1 MFSDFSWFLLFSWF
15 WSNVTTWQL
24 FTKSWSNLMG
34 SDIKAAVDADT
45 VFSCWTVQHL
55 QLIPTITRS
64 WINGRFFFSSFYY
77 ACCRSVSIFFGFC
90 QLNLY
95 FYYHVYTQTFLLNH
109 MINKNMPNL
118 EGVFVCSVIHM
129 HTYSTHRERGCAQKG
144 YNTLNISVQKCS
156 CTWHIHTFKNS
167 NIHENSISHGN
178 MQYAMQSQNK
188 YIIH

>member
-1 MFSDFSWFLLFSWF
+1 MTVVYKELVKPHGQWHPSSSGRWHCFFLLSCATP
-15 WSNVTTWQL
+15 TTYTNYNQVMDKWQ
-24 FTKSWSNLMG
+24 
-34 SDIKAAVDADT
+34 I
-45 VFSCWTVQHL
+45 
-55 QLIPTITRS
+55 
-64 WINGRFFFSSFYY
+64 FFSSFYY

-129 HTYSTHRERGCAQKG
+129 HTYSTHRERGRAQKG

-156 CTWHIHTFKNS
+156 CTWHIHTFKSS